1 MNIEEQNLNKPQ
13 KPQLN
18 IGAVSGSCLV
28 VVKKDKYD
36 DWWYECSTK
45 KYERYNYR

>member
-1 MNIEEQNLNKPQ
+1 MQKTNNLPQNPPLQ
-13 KPQLN
+13 QT
-18 IGAVSGSCLV
+18 AVIGSCLI

-36 DWWYECSTK
+36 DWWYECLTK